1 MAHRIEIGF
10 REGIRDALGEKIKRR
25 INEHLHIP
33 VETVRTV
40 EVYTLDGEFSRE
52 ELARAAAGPLSDAV
66 IQHYAIDGAVAAA
79 AWDFDW
85 LIEVGFRPGVTD
97 NVGKTAQEAVAI
109 LLGIPTGAATPAT
122 AGTAGRSISVNYPDS
137 LSGDADY
144 INISG
149 AVSAATVERSSADQ
163 PAAIAGGAPRPFRV
177 HTSRQY
183 LLRGAINRPE
193 AERIASQL
201 LANELIERYEVIA
214 RADWDPVRGIAPYV
228 PRVTGTERPA
238 TELIDLDVSEDAL
251 LAISNERVL
260 ALTLEEMRIL
270 RDYFRD
276 PAVQAERARVGLP
289 ATARI
294 TDAELECLAQTWS
307 EHCKHKIFNSRIA
320 YDDGTGRITE
330 IDSLFK
336 TYIKGSTERI
346 RAERRARA
354 TGDFCLSVFVD
365 NAGVIRFNDD
375 YSLVFKVETHNSP
388 SALDPYGGALTGIVG
403 VNRDPFGTGMGAKL
417 IFNTDVFCFAP
428 PDYNRP
434 LPKRILHPR
443 RIYEG
448 VREGVEHG
456 GNKSGIPTVNGCL
469 VFDERYLG
477 KPLVYC
483 GTGGI
488 MPARLHGK
496 PTHTKEIVPGDLIVM
511 TGGRIGKDGIH
522 GATFSS
528 EELHEGSPVT
538 AVQIGDPIT
547 QKKMTDFLLKARDL
561 GLYRCITDNGAGGLS
576 SSVGET
582 AQLSGGCNLDLRRAP
597 LKYPGLNPWEILISE
612 SQERMTLAV
621 APEQRDAFLA
631 LAARM
636 DVEATVLGTY
646 TDTGMFHV
654 RYGEETVAFLR
665 MDFLHD
671 GLPQMRLRA
680 RWERPRRPEPDLPV
694 PSPSPAAGAAGE
706 AAAPSPAAIAA
717 GARLAAGGTAAP
729 TAEAVESA
737 GAVAGGATEAA
748 ATPAAAPTLT
758 NTVAAGASTAAAASG
773 SALTA
778 ATEAATSSSI
788 TAPAAAPASASVP
801 ADMGAA
807 LRRMLSRLNI
817 CSKESVVRQ
826 YDHEVQGGSVVKP
839 LTGAANDGPSDA
851 SVIRPLL
858 DTLEGIVIANGICP
872 RYSDIDAY
880 DMAACAIDEAVRNAV
895 AVGAD
900 LDHLAGLDNF
910 CWCDPV
916 QSEKT
921 PDGEYKLAQLVRAN
935 QAVYDY
941 TTAYGV
947 PCISG
952 KDSMKNDY
960 AIEGTKISIPPTL
973 LFSVIGRMADVRRAV
988 TMDAKRAGDIV
999 YVLGETK
1006 NELGASEWYAL
1017 HGCVGDNCPRVDAA
1031 AAKWLYAALHRAIA
1045 AGLVASCHDCSDGGL
1060 GIALAET
1067 AFAGGLGMDVDLR
1080 QVPRRDLHRD
1090 DYLLFS
1096 ETASRFVVT
1105 VSPANRTAF
1114 ETELYVGRQTP
1125 RPENRQSI
1133 SGLRPDE
1140 LTENSSG
1147 MEIGDSVP
1155 LSSTTGASGKNQEI
1169 APTAAM
1175 IAAATSTGES
1185 GQLSSSMANN
1195 GAASLSSSPPS
1206 PSHSGTGKIGANAE
1220 ETSTG
1225 MAPVPAFAEES
1236 PEPPPVVFAA
1246 VGVVTAAP
1254 LLTIRGLG
1262 GDIILREPLAELKAA
1277 WQQPLP

>member
-1 MAHRIEIGF
+1 
-10 REGIRDALGEKIKRR
+10 
-25 INEHLHIP
+25 
-33 VETVRTV
+33 
-40 EVYTLDGEFSRE
+40 
-52 ELARAAAGPLSDAV
+52 
-66 IQHYAIDGAVAAA
+66 
-79 AWDFDW
+79 
-85 LIEVGFRPGVTD
+85 
-97 NVGKTAQEAVAI
+97 
-109 LLGIPTGAATPAT
+109 
-122 AGTAGRSISVNYPDS
+122 
-137 LSGDADY
+137 
-144 INISG
+144 
-149 AVSAATVERSSADQ
+149 
-163 PAAIAGGAPRPFRV
+163 
-177 HTSRQY
+177 
-183 LLRGAINRPE
+183 
-193 AERIASQL
+193 
-201 LANELIERYEVIA
+201 
-214 RADWDPVRGIAPYV
+214 
-228 PRVTGTERPA
+228 
-238 TELIDLDVSEDAL
+238 
-251 LAISNERVL
+251 
-260 ALTLEEMRIL
+260 
-270 RDYFRD
+270 
-276 PAVQAERARVGLP
+276 
-289 ATARI
+289 
-294 TDAELECLAQTWS
+294 
-307 EHCKHKIFNSRIA
+307 
-320 YDDGTGRITE
+320 
-330 IDSLFK
+330 
-336 TYIKGSTERI
+336 
-346 RAERRARA
+346 
-354 TGDFCLSVFVD
+354 
-365 NAGVIRFNDD
+365 
-375 YSLVFKVETHNSP
+375 
-388 SALDPYGGALTGIVG
+388 
-403 VNRDPFGTGMGAKL
+403 
-417 IFNTDVFCFAP
+417 
-428 PDYNRP
+428 
-434 LPKRILHPR
+434 
-443 RIYEG
+443 
-448 VREGVEHG
+448 
-456 GNKSGIPTVNGCL
+456 
-469 VFDERYLG
+469 

-826 YDHEVQGGSVVKP
+826 YDHEVQGGSVIKP

-851 SVIRPLL
+851 AVIRPLL
-858 DTLEGIVIANGICP
+858 DTFAGIVVANGICP

-916 QSEKT
+916 ASEKT

-973 LFSVIGRMADVRRAV
+973 LYSVIGRIADVRRAV

-1105 VSPANRTAF
+1105 VSPANRAAF